1 MLISM
6 QGVAPFR
13 GFVQER
19 VALARKAIEKNGPD
33 ALKDW
38 GQMKLFYGCRDE
50 NEDYLYRDEW
60 PLYQADLKGKFDLHV
75 AFSRSGPRKPDGS
88 KIYVQ
93 DLIWDERAHIGD
105 AILNQK
111 AYIYI
116 CGDAKNMAKSVEDC
130 LARIIA
136 EAKGANEEEGHKEI
150 KTLKE
155 RSRLMLDVWS

>member
-1 MLISM
+1 M
-6 QGVAPFR
+6 
-13 GFVQER
+13 QER
-19 VALARKAIEKNGPD
+19 VALARKAVEKNGPD

-38 GQMKLFYGCRDE
+38 GQMYLYYGCRGE
-50 NEDYLYRDEW
+50 NEDYLYKDEW
-60 PLYQADLKGKFDLHV
+60 PSYAADLKGKFTMRV

-93 DLIWDERAHIGD
+93 DLFWEDKQQVAD
-105 AILNQK
+105 AVLNQK

-116 CGDAKNMAKSVEDC
+116 CGDARSMSKQVEDT
-130 LARIIA
+130 LAKILA
-136 EAKGANEEEGHKEI
+136 DAKGVSAEEGHKEV